1 MLVPLL
7 GGAVLGNLPRFGL
20 PPVNPTV
27 EAWYL
32 RGYFVFALA
41 AYMRWALLTID
52 RICRFLDINCL
63 TIKKRRDDPKEELK
77 ELTKAAKERNGR
89 QA

>member
-1 MLVPLL
+1 MLVPLI
-7 GGAVLGNLPRFGL
+7 GGAILGNLPRFGL
-20 PPVNPTV
+20 PPVSPTV

-32 RGYFVFALA
+32 RGYFVFALI

-52 RICRFLDINCL
+52 RICHFLDINCL
-63 TIKKRRDDPKEELK
+63 TIKKRKEDPREELK
-77 ELTKAAKERNGR
+77 ELGKAAKERNGR